1 MNDWCVFIHWCVWH
15 ECLVCVTLTHHVL
28 HSLIICAEYKAL
40 MSVSYV
46 QHMSVSHVQHMSVPY
61 VQQCVICAAYKA
73 LIQKLF
79 RHT

>member
-40 MSVSYV
+40 MSVSHV
-46 QHMSVSHVQHMSVPY
+46 QHMSVSHVQHMSVPH
-61 VQQCVICAAYKA
+61 VQQRVICAAYKA